1 MAWEL
6 NSDRPIYAQILE
18 QLQVRIVCG
27 VYPPGEWLPSVRD
40 LAAEASVNP
49 NTMQRAFS
57 ELERSGLVI
66 TQRNMGRVVTQDTQM
81 IEAAKHKMAV
91 TQTESFFTNM
101 RQLGFSDS
109 EIVSLVNSHT
119 NDTNNAN
126 HAVVSNE
133 R

>member
-18 QLQVRIVCG
+18 KLQVRIVCG
-27 VYPPGEWLPSVRD
+27 VYPPGGWLPSVRE

-81 IEAAKHKMAV
+81 IETVKRQMAV
-91 TQTESFFTNM
+91 TQTKSFFANM

-109 EIVSLVNSHT
+109 EIISLVNSYT
-119 NDTNNAN
+119 SDTNHASY
-126 HAVVSNE
+126 AVVSNE
-133 R
+133 E

>member
-18 QLQVRIVCG
+18 KLQVRIVCG
-27 VYPPGEWLPSVRD
+27 IYRPGEWLPSVRD

-81 IEAAKHKMAV
+81 IEAAKRKMAV
-91 TQTESFFTNM
+91 AQTESFFANM

-109 EIVSLVNSHT
+109 EIVSLVNSYT
-119 NDTNNAN
+119 NDANNAN
-126 HAVVSNE
+126 HAVVSK
-133 R
+133 